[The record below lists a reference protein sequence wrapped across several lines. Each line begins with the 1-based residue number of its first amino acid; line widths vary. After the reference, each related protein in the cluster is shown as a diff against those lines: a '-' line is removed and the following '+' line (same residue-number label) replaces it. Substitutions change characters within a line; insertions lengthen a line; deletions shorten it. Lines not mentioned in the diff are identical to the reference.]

1 MLEMLRRRTD
11 GAFWPD
17 TVQRRRFMTP
27 LVSRPSAAGRPHCPF
42 VGRLFPV
49 ASFLLV
55 VLVLAFPATAS
66 AHTSKAS
73 RRDIPAMSSKSCLYI
88 TLWERTDVPTTGNGA
103 AFNIDVT
110 NKCGFPVRRIVA
122 RYRLT
127 QLGCGDL
134 GTGNHAGN
142 FPVPNLAPGQT
153 LTDSLLFTSYC
164 IACSNGVIIGYP
176 PFAIDVEIVAAA
188 GFDARNPSV
197 VATLNPNS
205 KHEDTAILLNER
217 HNPGPLTCFGVV

>member
-1 MLEMLRRRTD
+1 
-11 GAFWPD
+11 
-17 TVQRRRFMTP
+17 MTT
-27 LVSRPSAAGRPHCPF
+27 LVSRPSAAGLPCRHF
-42 VGRLFPV
+42 IGQLLPV
-49 ASFLLV
+49 ARFLIV
-55 VLVLAFPATAS
+55 VLALAFPVTAS
-66 AHTSKAS
+66 AHTTNAAM
-73 RRDIPAMSSKSCLYI
+73 RGIPAMSSKSCLYI

-110 NKCGFPVRRIVA
+110 NKCGFPVRTIVA

-127 QLGCGDL
+127 QLGCDVL
-134 GTGNHAGN
+134 GTGNREGN
-142 FPVPNLAPGQT
+142 FPVPNLSPGRT

-164 IACSNGVIIGYP
+164 IECSDGIIVGYP
-176 PFAIDVEIVAAA
+176 PFAIDVAIVAAA

-217 HNPGPLTCFGVV
+217 HNPGPLTCFGVA